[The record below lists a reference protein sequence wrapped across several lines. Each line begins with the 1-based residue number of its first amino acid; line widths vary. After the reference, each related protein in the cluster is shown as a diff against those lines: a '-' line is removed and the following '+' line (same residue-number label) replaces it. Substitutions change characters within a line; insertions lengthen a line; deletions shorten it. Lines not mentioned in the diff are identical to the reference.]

1 MRITARRR
9 ALAVALVSVL
19 SSSTALAAPVPD
31 APDRYGQAQ
40 QLLENDD
47 FVGAAE
53 IWESMLQETPETEET
68 YSGREAMIINVVD
81 ARIEAYRRQ
90 VTGDGS
96 QDPLNLLAAQVAL
109 RRYLRAHVSA
119 YGDDRALSVP
129 VQQRAATLAMMLAEA
144 DPETATPPPSSV
156 PVDAPPSPSPSQ
168 PLRSQRGNGNGL
180 LVGGI
185 GLGVLGLSVG
195 LTMIPLG
202 AALGRNAENIY
213 TVSVINASNT
223 SDDTQRAL
231 YLADAREAERAGRT
245 ANRVAIAG
253 GVLSPVLMGTAAA
266 MIVLGLQRRNAAW
279 QQGPRVS
286 PDYAGWEATYRF

>member
-1 MRITARRR
+1 MRISARSR
-9 ALAVALVSVL
+9 ALTVALVSVL
-19 SSSTALAAPVPD
+19 ASSTALAAPVPD

-40 QLLENDD
+40 QLLESDD

-53 IWESMLQETPETEET
+53 IWEALLQETLEAEET
-68 YSGREAMIINVVD
+68 YSGREAMIINAVD

-90 VTGDGS
+90 VGADGS
-96 QDPLNLLAAQVAL
+96 QEPLNLLVAQVAL

-129 VQQRAATLAMMLAEA
+129 VQQRAATLAMLLAEA
-144 DPETATPPPSSV
+144 EPEPAAPPPSSA
-156 PVDAPPSPSPSQ
+156 PVDPAPSPPSYR
-168 PLRSQRGNGNGL
+168 PLQSQRGNGNGL

-266 MIVLGLQRRNAAW
+266 MIVLGLQRRNASW

>member
-1 MRITARRR
+1 MRIPARRR
-9 ALAVALVSVL
+9 ALAIALVSVL
-19 SSSTALAAPVPD
+19 SSSTARAAPAPA

-40 QLLENDD
+40 QLLEDDD

-53 IWESMLQETPETEET
+53 IWESMLAETPEAEET
-68 YSGREAMIINVVD
+68 YSGREAMIINAVD

-96 QDPLNLLAAQVAL
+96 QEPLNLLAAQVAL

-119 YGDDRALSVP
+119 YGDRALSVP

-144 DPETATPPPSSV
+144 DPEPPPPSSV
-156 PVDAPPSPSPSQ
+156 PVEPAPAPPPPRPSG
-168 PLRSQRGNGNGL
+168 RGNGNGL
-180 LVGGI
+180 LVGGF

-223 SDDTQRAL
+223 EDDAQRAL
-231 YLADAREAERAGRT
+231 YIADAREADRAGRT

-253 GVLSPVLMGTAAA
+253 GVLSPVLMGAAA
-266 MIVLGLQRRNAAW
+266 VMLVLGLQRRSASVR
-279 QQGPRVS
+279 QGPRVS
-286 PDYAGWEATYRF
+286 PEYAGWEATYRF